1 VKRIIATIDDPEE
14 VMERE
19 RIPKEWINR
28 KVLVALKNESGGAYA
43 VLCRLQEVTD
53 EEIKVILRSSGRVRT
68 FS

>member
-1 VKRIIATIDDPEE
+1 
-14 VMERE
+14 MERE

-43 VLCRLQEVTD
+43 VLCCLQEVTD
-53 EEIKVILRSSGRVRT
+53 EEIKVIVRSPGRVRT